1 MPQIRKVLRMGILWS
16 GVGFLPEL
24 FFSFAQLFVPSTA
37 QS

>member
-1 MPQIRKVLRMGILWS
+1 MPQIRKIMRIGTLWL

-24 FFSFAQLFVPSTA
+24 FFSFAQLFVPSTV